1 MLTTAQTT
9 PLSEIETRINKLKA
23 RLAESGLDA
32 ALILQISDLFYFTGT
47 IQQSHLYVPV
57 DGEPLIMVRKD
68 YERAL
73 SESPVERI
81 IPIKTPQQLPELLRQ
96 HGYPLPRKLG
106 MELDVVPA
114 NLYLNYQEILDG
126 AAIFDVS
133 PALRMIRAVKSEYEI
148 GLIREAAHFSDQ
160 VADSMPEFLHE
171 GITEIELAGLVEGRA
186 RKLGHQGIVRMRL
199 WGAEVFYGH
208 LMAGPSAAVPSYL
221 ASPTGGAAVSP
232 AVAQGSSFRPIKRHE
247 PVLLDYVFAH
257 QGYLSDHTRIF
268 SIGELPD
275 HLLKAHEAML
285 KVQARVK
292 EEARPG
298 VRAGDVYE
306 TAVNLAGE
314 LGYADHFMG
323 IGDQRIRFIGH
334 GIGIELDEFP
344 FLARGQQLELEQ
356 GMIIALE
363 PKLIFPDVGVVG
375 IENTHVVTP
384 KGLEQLGQFNEQIN
398 IIEVKKGG

>member
-1 MLTTAQTT
+1 MLNAAQTT
-9 PLSEIETRINKLKA
+9 PPSEIETRINKLKSH
-23 RLAESGLDA
+23 LAEAGLDA

-57 DGEPLIMVRKD
+57 DDEPLIMVRKD

-73 SESPVERI
+73 SESPIKRI

-96 HGYPLPRKLG
+96 NGYSLPRKLG
-106 MELDVVPA
+106 MELDVVPT
-114 NLYLNYQEILDG
+114 NLYLNYQKILNG
-126 AAIFDVS
+126 AAIVDVS

-148 GLIREAAHFSDQ
+148 DLIREAAHFSDQ
-160 VADSMPEFLHE
+160 VADSMQEFLHE

-199 WGAEVFYGH
+199 WGVEIFYGH

-221 ASPTGGAAVSP
+221 ASPTGGASVSP

-275 HLLKAHEAML
+275 RLVKAHEAML
-285 KVQARVK
+285 TIQARVK

-298 VRAGDVYE
+298 VRASDVYDA
-306 TAVNLAGE
+306 AVKLAGE
-314 LGYADHFMG
+314 LGYTDNFMG
-323 IGDQRIRFIGH
+323 IGDQRVRFIGH

-344 FLARGQQLELEQ
+344 FLAQGQQLELEP

-363 PKLIFPDVGVVG
+363 PKLIFPGVGVIG
-375 IENTHVVTP
+375 IENTHVVTLN
-384 KGLEQLGQFNEQIN
+384 GLEQLGQFNEHIN
-398 IIEVKKGG
+398 IIEN

>member
-1 MLTTAQTT
+1 MRHTARTT
-9 PLSEIETRINKLKA
+9 PPSEIETRINKLKSH
-23 RLAESGLDA
+23 LADSGLDA

-47 IQQSHLYVPV
+47 IQQSHLYVPI
-57 DGEPLIMVRKD
+57 DGDPLIMVRKD

-81 IPIKTPQQLPELLRQ
+81 IPITTPQQLPELLRQ
-96 HGYPLPRKLG
+96 NGYRLPRKLG
-106 MELDVVPA
+106 MELDVVPT
-114 NLYLNYQEILDG
+114 NLFLTYQKILDG
-126 AAIFDVS
+126 TAICDVS

-148 GLIREAAHFSDQ
+148 GLIREAAQFSDQ
-160 VADSMPEFLHE
+160 VADSMQEFLRE
-171 GITEIELAGLVEGRA
+171 GITEIELAGLVESRA

-199 WGAEVFYGH
+199 WGAEIFYGH

-232 AVAQGSSFRPIKRHE
+232 AVAQGSSFRPIKRCE

-275 HLLKAHEAML
+275 NLVKAHEAML
-285 KVQARVK
+285 TIQARVQD
-292 EEARPG
+292 EARPG
-298 VRAGDVYE
+298 VRAGDVYDA
-306 TAVNLAGE
+306 AVKLAGE
-314 LGYADHFMG
+314 LGYADNFMG

-344 FLARGQQLELEQ
+344 FLARGQKLELAQ
-356 GMIIALE
+356 GMVIALE
-363 PKLIFPDVGVVG
+363 PKLIFPGVGVIG

-384 KGLEQLGQFNEQIN
+384 KGLEKLGHFNEQIN
-398 IIEVKKGG
+398 VIRNKNGG